1 VTDTTETPATR
12 TNSTPDTG
20 PTGPRRVERY
30 DAASIEPRWQA
41 KWAELNLYRTD
52 LHDTSRPKFY
62 LLTMYPYPSGD
73 LHIGHWYITTP
84 TDAIARF
91 HRMHGENVFLPIGF
105 DAFGLPA
112 ENAAIKNNINP
123 RDWTMSNIENMRR
136 QLRSMGA
143 TFDWEAEVV
152 TADPDYYRWNQW
164 FFLQFL
170 KAGLAYRA
178 TSAVDWC
185 PNDGTLAREQVEGAD
200 RHCWRCGAKVEKR
213 DLAQW
218 YLKVTNYADE
228 LLDFGGLDW
237 PEPIKVQQTNWIGR
251 SEGAEI
257 VFTTAPDD
265 HQPGG
270 DELRVFT
277 TRPDTLFGA
286 TFMVLAPEH
295 PLVATLTAPDRRA
308 EVDAYVARAKNETEI
323 ERLSTD
329 REKTGVSIG
338 ADAINPINGERIPI
352 WIADYVL
359 AGYGTGAIMAVPAH
373 DERDFAFAKRFG
385 LPIRRVVAAPGIGA
399 DDELA
404 DAYVA
409 HAAGEV
415 LVNSGA
421 YDGQSADEG
430 GRAIVA
436 ALAER
441 GLARP
446 TVTYRLH
453 DWLISRQRYWGTPI
467 PVIYCER
474 DGIVP
479 VPEEDLPVRLPDN
492 VDYRGSGENPLN
504 RDEAF
509 LNVTCPRCDGPAR
522 RETDTMDTFI
532 DSSWYWYR
540 YLSPEKAGAPIDR
553 ALVARWTPVDQYTGG
568 SEHAVMHLLY
578 AREWTKMMRDV
589 GLVDQDEPFKRLF
602 NQGQILGLDGERMSK
617 SRGNTVDP
625 DDLVARYGADTVRLF
640 LMFMGP
646 WDQGGPW
653 SPTGIGGVHR
663 FLNRLWTIALD
674 EHGLEGG
681 DPESGSLPAGE
692 TEANART
699 TIRHAAHRTLRG
711 VTADYEA
718 FHFNTMIAKL
728 MELANLLMRY
738 RGTSVAGTPE
748 WNEAVGLALLML
760 APAAPHITEEL
771 WSRRLAVAGKPWTS
785 IHTQTW
791 PEVDPTAVVE
801 DTREVPIQVNGK
813 LRDKVTVPAGISEIE
828 LEQVVLARDKVRAAL
843 DGRQP
848 LKVIQAGGGRL
859 VNIVVR

>member
-1 VTDTTETPATR
+1 MTETTE
-12 TNSTPDTG
+12 
-20 PTGPRRVERY
+20 PRIRIERY
-30 DAASIEPRWQA
+30 DPTTIEPRWQA
-41 KWAELNLYRTD
+41 RWDELGLYRTD
-52 LHDTSRPKFY
+52 LYETERRKFY

-73 LHIGHWYITTP
+73 IHIGHWYIITP

-123 RDWTMSNIENMRR
+123 RDWTMSNIDNMRR
-136 QLRSMGA
+136 QLRTMGA

-170 KAGLAYRA
+170 KAGLAYRQ
-178 TSAVDWC
+178 TSPVDWC

-218 YLKVTNYADE
+218 YLQGHQVRRRAARLQRPRLAGADQDPADE
-228 LLDFGGLDW
+228 LDRA
-237 PEPIKVQQTNWIGR
+237 ERGR
-251 SEGAEI
+251 RDRLRRPRRPS
-257 VFTTAPDD
+257 TT
-265 HQPGG
+265 PGG

-295 PLVATLTAPDRRA
+295 PLVAELTAPDRRA
-308 EVDAYVARAKNETEI
+308 EVEAYVAQAAIRTEI
-323 ERLSTD
+323 DRLSTD
-329 REKTGVSIG
+329 REKTGVALG
-338 ADAINPINGERIPI
+338 ADAINPVNGERIPI
-352 WIADYVL
+352 FVADYVL
-359 AGYGTGAIMAVPAH
+359 GGYGTGAIMAVPAH
-373 DERDFAFAKRFG
+373 DERDYAFAVKFG
-385 LPIRRVVAAPGIGA
+385 LPIRRVVAARVE
-399 DDELA
+399 DA
-404 DAYVA
+404 DAPMDEAFIA

-415 LVNSGA
+415 LVNSGP
-421 YDGQSADEG
+421 YTGLPADEG
-430 GRAIVA
+430 GKAIVA
-436 ALAER
+436 ELEAR
-441 GLARP
+441 GKGTAA
-446 TVTYRLH
+446 VTYRLR

-479 VPEEDLPVRLPDN
+479 VPEEDLPVRLPDT
-492 VDYRGSGENPLN
+492 VDYRGSGENPLT

-509 LNVTCPRCDGPAR
+509 LNVTCPICGGPAK

-540 YLSPEKAGAPIDR
+540 YLSPEKAGGPFDR
-553 ALVARWTPVDQYTGG
+553 ALVEAWTPVDQYTGG
-568 SEHAVMHLLY
+568 AEHAVMHLLY
-578 AREWTKMMRDV
+578 ARELTKMMRDV
-589 GLVDQDEPFKRLF
+589 GLVEQDEPFKRLF

-663 FLNRLWTIALD
+663 FLNRVWTLAID
-674 EHGLEGG
+674 PHGREPG
-681 DPESGSLPAGE
+681 DPDSGTLPAGQ
-692 TEANART
+692 TEADAAT
-699 TIRHAAHRTLRG
+699 AIRSAAHRTLRD

-718 FHFNTMIAKL
+718 FHFNTMVAKL
-728 MELANLLMRY
+728 MELANTLFRY
-738 RGTSVAGTPE
+738 RGT
-748 WNEAVGLALLML
+748 
-760 APAAPHITEEL
+760 
-771 WSRRLAVAGKPWTS
+771 AVAGS
-785 IHTQTW
+785 RG
-791 PEVDPTAVVE
+791 VG
-801 DTREVPIQVNGK
+801 RGG
-813 LRDKVTVPAGISEIE
+813 PACCC
-828 LEQVVLARDKVRAAL
+828 
-843 DGRQP
+843 
-848 LKVIQAGGGRL
+848 
-859 VNIVVR
+859 